1 MVKTYQNLEPE
12 SKEIM
17 TKTLNAF
24 LKIGKSNIRIPKPT
38 LKLNRKY

>member
-1 MVKTYQNLEPE
+1 MVKMYQNLSPE

-24 LKIGKSNIRIPKPT
+24 LQIGKSNIRIRKPS
-38 LKLNRKY
+38 LKLGKK